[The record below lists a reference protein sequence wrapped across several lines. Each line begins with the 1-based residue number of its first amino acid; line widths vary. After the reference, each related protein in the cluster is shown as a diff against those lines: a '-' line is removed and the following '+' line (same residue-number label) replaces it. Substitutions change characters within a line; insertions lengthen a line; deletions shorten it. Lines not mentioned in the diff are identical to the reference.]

1 MRDIIKQNL
10 IEQISL
16 LQLIQNSDY
25 VEQIQMAADCM
36 WETICS
42 GNKILIAGN
51 GGSAADAQHMAAEL
65 VVRFEKERQGLPAMA
80 LTTDSSI
87 LSAGGNDYGFTAVYE
102 RQVQALGFPGD
113 VLVAI
118 STSGNSENIIRA
130 IRMAHKK
137 EMKVIGM
144 TGKDGGD
151 VKSLCDI
158 CLHVPHERTARIQE
172 VHEHTIH
179 TICQLL
185 EEKV

>member
-1 MRDIIKQNL
+1 MRDIIGDNL
-10 IEQISL
+10 KEQIEL
-16 LQLIQNSDY
+16 LQMIQDSDY
-25 VEQIQMAADCM
+25 VHQIQVAADCI

-65 VVRFEKERQGLPAMA
+65 VVRFEKERKGMPAMA

-87 LSAGGNDYGFTAVYE
+87 LSAGGNDYGFDAVYE
-102 RQVQALGFPGD
+102 RQVQAIGFPGD

-118 STSGNSENIIRA
+118 STSGNSDNIIRA
-130 IRMAHKK
+130 IRMAHQK
-137 EMKVIGM
+137 EMKIIGM
-144 TGKDGGD
+144 TGKSGGD
-151 VKSLCDI
+151 MKSLCDI

-185 EEKV
+185 EDKV

>member
-1 MRDIIKQNL
+1 MRDIIRENL
-10 IEQISL
+10 KEQIAL
-16 LQLIQNSDY
+16 LQMIQDSDY
-25 VEQIQMAADCM
+25 AQQIQIAAGCI
-36 WETICS
+36 WKTICS

-65 VVRFEKERQGLPAMA
+65 VVRFEKERKGLPAIA
-80 LTTDSSI
+80 LTTDTSI
-87 LSAGGNDYGFTAVYE
+87 LSAGGNDQGFDAVYE

-118 STSGNSENIIRA
+118 STSGNSRNIIRA
-130 IRMAHKK
+130 IRMAHQK
-137 EMKVIGM
+137 ELKVIGM
-144 TGKDGGD
+144 TGKDGGTMR
-151 VKSLCDI
+151 SLSDI

-185 EEKV
+185 EERV